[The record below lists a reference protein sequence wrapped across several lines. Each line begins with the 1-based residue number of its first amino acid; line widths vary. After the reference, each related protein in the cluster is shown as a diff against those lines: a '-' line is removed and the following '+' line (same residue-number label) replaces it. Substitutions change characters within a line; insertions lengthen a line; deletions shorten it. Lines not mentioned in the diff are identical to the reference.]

1 MDYTLVYTI
10 NNEKSPETVYVNLTN
25 KCDCSCTFCIRSH
38 KDGVGDADTLW
49 HKKDPALEEVT
60 AAMDAFDFAG
70 YQELVYCG
78 YGEPT
83 CALENL
89 VASAKYA
96 KEKYGIKVR
105 INTNGLGNL
114 YNGKDIVPELMD
126 AVDVV
131 SISLNAP
138 NEKKYMEVTRP
149 QFENAFQGMLD
160 FASECREKGLEVR
173 FTVVDVLPD
182 EEIKASRQLAE
193 SMGIGLRVRHF
204 A

>member
-1 MDYTLVYTI
+1 MKLKNVLIVVKDI
-10 NNEKSPETVYVNLTN
+10 EKSRKFYHDLFGLDVVLDNDGNMILTEGLVLQDE
-25 KCDCSCTFCIRSH
+25 KIWR
-38 KDGVGDADTLW
+38 
-49 HKKDPALEEVT
+49 
-60 AAMDAFDFAG
+60 DF
-70 YQELVYCG
+70 L
-78 YGEPT
+78 
-83 CALENL
+83 
-89 VASAKYA
+89 
-96 KEKYGIKVR
+96 
-105 INTNGLGNL
+105 
-114 YNGKDIVPELMD
+114 GKDIVPELMD

-138 NEKKYMEVTRP
+138 DEKKYMEVTRP

>member
-1 MDYTLVYTI
+1 MADILYTYK
-10 NNEKSPETVYVNLTN
+10 NEVYVNLTN

-149 QFENAFQGMLD
+149 QFKNAFQGMLD